1 MYQVAVG
8 EGAGK
13 HHPPTSL
20 SYVFRRADEVLLE
33 LIAQSVITLFCN
45 LFSGPLVEIG
55 TAAEANN
62 TSNDIVD
69 LLRAQKDSGV

>member
-8 EGAGK
+8 EGASK
-13 HHPPTSL
+13 HHPPTSF

-55 TAAEANN
+55 TAAEAND
-62 TSNDIVD
+62 TSNDYC
-69 LLRAQKDSGV
+69 